1 MSRAETLRRPDPQ
14 GELEVGLAASPSLRL
29 TLKSEPGHEPSVHP
43 LPLHQGDPDMS
54 RPSTLSRSTKETR
67 T

>member
-29 TLKSEPGHEPSVHP
+29 TLKSEPG
-43 LPLHQGDPDMS
+43 MS

-67 T
+67 I

>member
-1 MSRAETLRRPDPQ
+1 MSRAETPRRPDPR

-29 TLKSEPGHEPSVHP
+29 TLKSEPG
-43 LPLHQGDPDMS
+43 MS
-54 RPSTLSRSTKETR
+54 RTSTLSRSTKETR